1 MAIGG
6 RSTSPGDVGGETSR
20 EAPVFIEWF
29 RLPLIQISVQLI
41 LPTIPSLPAL
51 PAVPTQISLPAQST
65 KQIKIMA
72 LFDSI
77 LSAVSGKADESG
89 GTHPLVGILG
99 GLLAQSGGLQG
110 LADKFSQKG
119 QGGTF
124 SSWVGLGENEPIST
138 DQIQQVLGSD
148 QVRELAARM
157 GVDPVQAA
165 HFLAEYL
172 PKIVDKMTPT
182 GKVDGAA
189 DHQQSLAALIPAL
202 MKQLGGAASR
212 GTPASP

>member
-1 MAIGG
+1 VV
-6 RSTSPGDVGGETSR
+6 SPAAHPNICS
-20 EAPVFIEWF
+20 ALLFLCHSF
-29 RLPLIQISVQLI
+29 SSVV
-41 LPTIPSLPAL
+41 
-51 PAVPTQISLPAQST
+51 PAVQTRISPPSAINQT
-65 KQIKIMA
+65 KLNIMA

-77 LSAVSGKADESG
+77 LSAVTGKTDESG
-89 GTHPLVGILG
+89 GAHPLVGILG

-119 QGGTF
+119 QAGTF

-148 QVRELAARM
+148 QVRELAAKM

-172 PKIVDKMTPT
+172 PKVVDKMTPT
-182 GKVDGAA
+182 GKVDGSA

-202 MKQLGGAASR
+202 MKQLGGDASR
-212 GTPASP
+212 DASASP